1 VSEFIDLPEDMEVQ
15 EVILE
20 RELQATGAQ
29 MEIRLVKRARQYE
42 AAVFVNGR
50 YRPGPPL
57 PRPLDNPVG
66 TSTHWMGVR
75 PKVGLS
81 AEEVE
86 KIEYDVSGVNA
97 LYRITMRDTWGAGE

>member
-1 VSEFIDLPEDMEVQ
+1 MPEFLDLPHEMEVQ
-15 EVILE
+15 EVLVE
-20 RELQATGAQ
+20 RELQATGGY
-29 MEIRLVKRARQYE
+29 MEIRLVKHGRQYE

-57 PRPLDNPVG
+57 PRPLEHQVG
-66 TSTHWMGVR
+66 NATHWMGIR

-86 KIEYDVSGVNA
+86 KIEYEVRGVNA
-97 LYRITMRDTWGAGE
+97 LYRITMRDTWGSEE

>member
-1 VSEFIDLPEDMEVQ
+1 MAEYSDLPDDMEVQ
-15 EVILE
+15 DLIVE

-29 MEIRLVKRARQYE
+29 LEIRLVKRPRQYE
-42 AAVFVNGR
+42 AAVFINGK

-57 PRPLDNPVG
+57 PRPLDTPVG

-81 AEEVE
+81 PEEVE
-86 KIEYDVSGVNA
+86 KIEYEVTGTNA
-97 LYRITMRDTWGAGE
+97 LYRISMRDNWGADD